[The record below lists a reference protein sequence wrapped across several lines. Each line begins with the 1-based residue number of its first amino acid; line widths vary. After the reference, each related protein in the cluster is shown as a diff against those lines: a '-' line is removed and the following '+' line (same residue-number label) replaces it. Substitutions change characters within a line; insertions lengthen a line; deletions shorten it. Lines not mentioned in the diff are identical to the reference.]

1 MLIKFTIKPTTATAA
16 RMPMMTTT
24 ESDARHGDGRSDLTS
39 AGANYALYGVPHSA
53 ARPVGEWNAARVV
66 ARGDTVEHWLNG
78 TKLLEYVAGSAEWQR
93 LVAGSKFNEWKH
105 YEAVLESFANA
116 NLCRRIEAY
125 ARPGMAKML
134 LKEGYR
140 ETRRIV
146 LKDTFGG
153 FH

>member
-1 MLIKFTIKPTTATAA
+1 MGA
-16 RMPMMTTT
+16 
-24 ESDARHGDGRSDLTS
+24 GRNL
-39 AGANYALYGVPHSA
+39 AK
-53 ARPVGEWNAARVV
+53 EFEV
-66 ARGDTVEHWLNG
+66 ARLTPVEIELSR
-78 TKLLEYVAGSAEWQR
+78 VALIHVLGAVESFCDGELTAED
-93 LVAGSKFNEWKH
+93 LVEGAVRGPDWTQIWIIMGQSVYCGVCVTEFVQYPRFRALRITALAGSKFNEWKH